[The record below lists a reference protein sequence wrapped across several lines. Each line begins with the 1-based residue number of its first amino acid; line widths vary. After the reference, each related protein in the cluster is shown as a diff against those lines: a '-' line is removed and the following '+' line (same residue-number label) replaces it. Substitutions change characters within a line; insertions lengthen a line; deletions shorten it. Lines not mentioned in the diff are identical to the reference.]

1 MNTLFTKSPIV
12 GTPLTPQVIRQINTA
27 VRRYMPIAGPG
38 VKVSHTAGGS
48 LISLLP
54 QKAAKGEKAKPLPFE
69 VRFDWTL
76 DSESGGWKIYL
87 PTEHLVQY
95 DGTYLDPIGGVTA
108 IQDANGDATGWYSFD
123 ELTLQDSHV
132 WLAVTQ
138 SGSTVSASFE
148 SAQVQEA
155 KENICIAE
163 LEYTAATAS
172 APAIISINQSV
183 VGALVITSERGD
195 ALEPDDISTETI
207 TTPSGQTAGADEGKL
222 QIKGFK
228 TGAPISQN
236 TITDFLQGVAQVP
249 QSGISLVCRT
259 LDANNQRKVIYLP
272 LSALFSSNG
281 ISGNVD
287 LNFVG
292 DIQWNTTSHT
302 LQKRVDSVS
311 LKTGQVTQGNWE
323 TITNGSTTAISNI
336 PRS

>member
-54 QKAAKGEKAKPLPFE
+54 QQAAKGEKARPLPFE

-95 DGTYLDPIGGVTA
+95 DGEYLDPIGGVTA
-108 IQDANGDATGWYSFD
+108 ILDANGDATGWYSFD

-132 WLAVTQ
+132 WLVVTQ

-163 LEYTAATAS
+163 LEYMAATAS
-172 APAIISINQSV
+172 APATIAINQSA
-183 VGALVITSERGD
+183 VGALVITSAHGD
-195 ALEPDDISTETI
+195 ELEPDGVSTELI
-207 TTPSGQTAGADEGKL
+207 PDPPSGTQPTGDEGKL
-222 QIKGFK
+222 QVKGWK
-228 TGAPISQN
+228 TGTPASSTSLASDIHWEYTNEALVVRDLTDGTLRYKPIGGIATLLGSQVSKASQKILTGLSWDTTN
-236 TITDFLQGVAQVP
+236 HTLVISSATVDIDHGVITAWTNNNNATI
-249 QSGISLVCRT
+249 S
-259 LDANNQRKVIYLP
+259 
-272 LSALFSSNG
+272 
-281 ISGNVD
+281 
-287 LNFVG
+287 
-292 DIQWNTTSHT
+292 TTSIN
-302 LQKRVDSVS
+302 SII
-311 LKTGQVTQGNWE
+311 N
-323 TITNGSTTAISNI
+323 
-336 PRS
+336 